1 MKQERADRERMRE
14 EMRQDLK
21 AISDKLDRLI
31 ESRLMLDAT
40 YKEDM

>member
-1 MKQERADRERMRE
+1 MRE

-31 ESRLMLDAT
+31 ESRLLGKA
-40 YKEDM
+40 EDGA